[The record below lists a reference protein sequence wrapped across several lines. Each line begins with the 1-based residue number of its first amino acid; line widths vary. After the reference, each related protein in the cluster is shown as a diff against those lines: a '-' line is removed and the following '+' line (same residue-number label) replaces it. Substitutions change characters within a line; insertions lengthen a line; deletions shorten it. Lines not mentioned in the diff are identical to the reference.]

1 MRNDKTP
8 GTDGL
13 TAEFYRYFWHEIA
26 DIMVDGFN
34 YGFQAGRLSISQ
46 RQGVISLIYK
56 KIKTLNIQKIG
67 DRCSC

>member
-34 YGFQAGRLSISQ
+34 YGFQAEGLSISQ
-46 RQGVISLIYK
+46 RQGVISLIPK
-56 KIKTLNIQKIG
+56 SK
-67 DRCSC
+67 